1 MGFSLL
7 LKIIMPLQGHTD
19 GYDTA
24 FSSSPLAGASFT
36 SGGSDRGR
44 PHGVTQKAR
53 RGLVALPPS
62 RPRSVALVSKA
73 GRNFCF
79 PSDRSKH
86 SRGC

>member
-36 SGGSDRGR
+36 SRGVR
-44 PHGVTQKAR
+44 AAAAHTV
-53 RGLVALPPS
+53 
-62 RPRSVALVSKA
+62 
-73 GRNFCF
+73 
-79 PSDRSKH
+79 
-86 SRGC
+86 